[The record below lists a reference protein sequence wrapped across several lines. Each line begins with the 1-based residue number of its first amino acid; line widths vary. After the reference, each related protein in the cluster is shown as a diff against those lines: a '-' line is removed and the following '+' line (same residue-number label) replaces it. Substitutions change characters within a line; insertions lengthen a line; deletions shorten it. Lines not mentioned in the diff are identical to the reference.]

1 VPSENVGAS
10 LLPTDRR
17 ADDRRGR
24 KRAARRTRLL
34 DLAAEIVEDAGVA
47 GLTMAALA
55 EAADYAPASLYT
67 YFASRSALV
76 AAVQERA
83 LVSLGAVAER
93 HLIAT
98 ARSVA
103 VAGVAPDVGALAR
116 LCAFADLFLAAP
128 QRHPHEF
135 RLQQELLV
143 TRGVEDVEDA
153 GRVVPAAMGVL
164 DAPRRLLEE
173 AAAAGALHD
182 EDLVADPL
190 GQPVDLTVARTLA
203 WVVALN
209 GALLTDGLITGMPT
223 TGAALGTQL
232 TDSLLVGWG
241 AAPEQLRA
249 ARTLSTS
256 WPITTIDP
264 PGDLP

>member
-1 VPSENVGAS
+1 MPSENIAPS
-10 LLPTDRR
+10 LA
-17 ADDRRGR
+17 ADPGSPDRRGR
-24 KRAARRTRLL
+24 KRAARRGRLL

-55 EAADYAPASLYT
+55 EASDYAPASLYT
-67 YFASRSALV
+67 YFPSRSALV

-83 LVSLGAVAER
+83 LISLGAVAER
-93 HLIAT
+93 HLLAT
-98 ARSVA
+98 ADAVA
-103 VAGVAPDVGALAR
+103 AAGVAPDVAALAR

-164 DAPRRLLEE
+164 DAPRRLLE
-173 AAAAGALHD
+173 AAAADGALHA

-190 GQPVDLTVARTLA
+190 GHPVDLTVARTLA

-209 GALLTDGLITGMPT
+209 GALLTDGLLTGMPT
-223 TGAALGTQL
+223 TGASLGTQL
-232 TDSLLVGWG
+232 TDALLVGWG
-241 AAPEQLRA
+241 ASPDRLRS
-249 ARTLSTS
+249 ARSLSAS
-256 WPITTIDP
+256 WPIAAIDP

>member
-1 VPSENVGAS
+1 MPSENVAPS
-10 LLPTDRR
+10 LLASEPPSS
-17 ADDRRGR
+17 DRRGR
-24 KRAARRTRLL
+24 KRAARRARLL
-34 DLAAEIVEDAGVA
+34 DLAADIVEESGVT

-67 YFASRSALV
+67 YFGSRSALV

-93 HLIAT
+93 HLAAT
-98 ARSVA
+98 AELVA
-103 VAGVAPDVGALAR
+103 AAGVEPEEAALAR

-164 DAPRRLLEE
+164 DAPRRLLE
-173 AAAAGALHD
+173 AAAEVGALGQQD
-182 EDLVADPL
+182 PVADPL
-190 GQPVDLTVARTLA
+190 GQPVELTVARTLA

-209 GALLTDGLITGMPT
+209 GALLTDGLLTGMPT
-223 TGAALGTQL
+223 TGAALGTHL
-232 TDSLLVGWG
+232 TDALLVGWG
-241 AAPEQLRA
+241 ASPARLAA
-249 ARTLSTS
+249 ARSLSAS
-256 WPITTIDP
+256 WPLTAIDP
-264 PGDLP
+264 PGDLS

>member
-1 VPSENVGAS
+1 ME
-10 LLPTDRR
+10 
-17 ADDRRGR
+17 
-24 KRAARRTRLL
+24 
-34 DLAAEIVEDAGVA
+34 EAGVT

-67 YFASRSALV
+67 YFPSRSALV

-83 LVSLGAVAER
+83 LVSLGAVAQR
-93 HLIAT
+93 HLHAT
-98 ARSVA
+98 AGAVQEADVHPEVA
-103 VAGVAPDVGALAR
+103 ALAR

-128 QRHPHEF
+128 RRHPNEF

-164 DAPRRLLEE
+164 DAPRRLLE
-173 AAAAGALHD
+173 AAVEVGALH
-182 EDLVADPL
+182 EEAPVADPL
-190 GQPVDLTVARTLA
+190 GHPVDQTVARTLA

-209 GALLTDGLITGMPT
+209 GALLTDGLLTGMPT

-232 TDSLLVGWG
+232 TDALLVGWG
-241 AAPEQLRA
+241 ASPHHLRA
-249 ARTLSTS
+249 ARSLSAS
-256 WPITTIDP
+256 WPITAIDP